1 MHCIDNF
8 AIFRAARLEAEVGS
22 VQNIKQCGRVA
33 VCYVECGSV
42 AEFGMS
48 VLAAVVQAKC
58 DAEYQSVGQQCC
70 VWHSVECAVCYL
82 ECGSSCS
89 VWCSVLCVVVC
100 VVWSV
105 VAVVWQCCVWHTVWG

>member
-1 MHCIDNF
+1 MWHW
-8 AIFRAARLEAEVGS
+8 
-22 VQNIKQCGRVA
+22 QC
-33 VCYVECGSV
+33 
-42 AEFGMS
+42 GMS
-48 VLAAVVQAKC
+48 VLAAVVQAKY